1 MRSAAEKRRLQP
13 IVMRRSSYTHFA
25 SGKYSKR
32 VLHTQCTS
40 DRLKQA
46 TLGTEVAYDIAV
58 KTTVFEKPV
67 DGILINTISDYVVFG
82 IIVH

>member
-1 MRSAAEKRRLQP
+1 
-13 IVMRRSSYTHFA
+13 
-25 SGKYSKR
+25 
-32 VLHTQCTS
+32 
-40 DRLKQA
+40 LKQA